1 MLDVK
6 TIQLLSGAKEN
17 VATVWLPYF
26 NQYFPKYGLTTKERI
41 ASFLSQVGHESGGL
55 LYTEEIASG
64 DAYDTRAD
72 LGNTP
77 QVDGDGR
84 KFKGRG
90 LIQTTGKKNYQ
101 DFKDKF
107 GVDVINNPSLLGAK
121 NALVANPDQLKN
133 SLLSALEYWTKKRT
147 YPYKDLSFS
156 KYNPGKITPKAS
168 ILNSE
173 SLNELSDKLNLSKP
187 MTDPVNSD
195 TIRKVTQVING
206 GQNGIEDRLSRFEKG
221 RDYIKDAA
229 IATLQNI
236 NTATEVVKK
245 NPFKTIAIAAA
256 VTILVYT
263 GYKLIK
269 KNI

>member
-17 VATVWLPYF
+17 VASIWLPYF
-26 NQYFPKYGLTTKERI
+26 NQYFPQYGLNTKERI

-64 DAYDTRAD
+64 AAYEGRAD
-72 LGNTP
+72 LGNT
-77 QVDGDGR
+77 QKGDGVR
-84 KFKGRG
+84 FKGRG
-90 LIQTTGKKNYQ
+90 LIQTTGRKNYQ

-107 GVDVINNPSLLGAK
+107 GVDVINHPELLGAK
-121 NALVANPDQLKN
+121 NALVATPEQLKN
-133 SLLSALEYWTKKRT
+133 SLLSALEYWTKKRI

-187 MTDPVNSD
+187 ITDPVNSD

-221 RDYIKDAA
+221 RNYIKDAA
-229 IATLQNI
+229 IATIKTI
-236 NTATEVVKK
+236 NNATEVVKK
-245 NPFKTIAIAAA
+245 NPLKTVMIAAA

>member
-1 MLDVK
+1 MLDSK

-17 VATVWLPYF
+17 VANVWLPYF
-26 NQYFPKYGLTTKERI
+26 NQYFPKYGLTTSERI
-41 ASFLSQVGHESGGL
+41 ASFLSQVGHESGAL

-64 DAYDTRAD
+64 SAYEGRKD
-72 LGNTP
+72 LGNT
-77 QVDGDGR
+77 VAGDGVR
-84 KFKGRG
+84 FKGRG
-90 LIQTTGKKNYQ
+90 LIQTTGRKNYQ

-107 GVDVINNPSLLGAK
+107 GIDVINNPSLLGAK
-121 NALVANPDQLKN
+121 NALVATPEQLKN
-133 SLLSALEYWTKKRT
+133 SLLSALEYWTKKRI

-156 KYNPGKITPKAS
+156 KYNSGKITPKAS

-173 SLNELSDKLNLSKP
+173 SLNELSDKLDLSKP
-187 MTDPVNSD
+187 ITDPTNSD
-195 TIRKVTQVING
+195 TIKKVTQVING

-221 RDYIKDAA
+221 RNYIKDV
-229 IATLQNI
+229 ATTTLKNI

-245 NPFKTIAIAAA
+245 NPLKTVAIAAA
-256 VTILVYT
+256 VTILIYT

>member
-17 VATVWLPYF
+17 VAKIWLPYF
-26 NQYFPKYGLTTKERI
+26 NEYFPKYGLNTKERI
-41 ASFLSQVGHESGGL
+41 ASFLSQVGHESGAL

-64 DAYDTRAD
+64 AAYEGRKD
-72 LGNTP
+72 LGNT
-77 QVDGDGR
+77 VAGDGVR
-84 KFKGRG
+84 FKGRG
-90 LIQTTGKKNYQ
+90 LIQTTGRKNYQ

-107 GVDVINNPSLLGAK
+107 GIDVIKNPSLLGAK
-121 NALVANPDQLKN
+121 NALVATPDQLKN

-156 KYNPGKITPKAS
+156 KYNVGKITPKAS
-168 ILNSE
+168 ILNGE
-173 SLNELSDKLNLSKP
+173 SLNELSDKLDLSKP
-187 MTDPVNSD
+187 ITDPVNSD

-221 RDYIKDAA
+221 RNYLKEAA
-229 IATLQNI
+229 IATLENI
-236 NTATEVVKK
+236 NKATEVVKK
-245 NPFKTIAIAAA
+245 NPWKTIAAAA
-256 VTILVYT
+256 AITIVVYT